1 MIGGQKSRWV
11 RSGRPAA
18 RHAPGMPFAFFRA
31 IRAST
36 RQAGVKEYIWTA
48 SCSDSSDEILLP
60 QGRHQNG
67 GVRGVHTKLVVIVLS
82 EASRCLGDTL

>member
-11 RSGRPAA
+11 RSGWPAA
-18 RHAPGMPFAFFRA
+18 RHAPRTPFAFFRA

-48 SCSDSSDEILLP
+48 GCSDSSDEILLP

-67 GVRGVHTKLVVIVLS
+67 RVRGVFTKLVIVVLG

>member
-11 RSGRPAA
+11 RSGWPAA

-48 SCSDSSDEILLP
+48 GCSDSKDEILLP
-60 QGRHQNG
+60 QEWHQKG
-67 GVRGVHTKLVVIVLS
+67 SVLGVLTKLVVVVLS
-82 EASRCLGDTL
+82 EASRCLSDTL